1 MLEEPS
7 HSLLETDVFL
17 QLRPN
22 LGCFVP
28 ICRKIL
34 EFFPLEFSA
43 SKISLNLWCLSNDTS
58 VDIYIN
64 IEKCT
69 IVLCLKACFYGLGLS
84 NGDFFWH
91 P

>member
-1 MLEEPS
+1 M
-7 HSLLETDVFL
+7 
-17 QLRPN
+17 
-22 LGCFVP
+22 
-28 ICRKIL
+28 

-64 IEKCT
+64 TEKRT

-84 NGDFFWH
+84 NGDFFSGIHNLTVNWGGQGK
-91 P
+91 PSICLMVSLAR